1 MRVYSWSLFLSWLLF
16 IAPSALC
23 AQTLEAETEPRLA
36 KLAAGIF
43 VDRSVIVPEKD
54 IGAIGGKLGGK
65 ITRLSNNF
73 LRVHGRAIQVNFITA
88 ADEANA
94 TAIEKSL
101 EKIKRKPFVQR
112 QRQIV
117 VEFVGRDIDE
127 AIALKS
133 SYELG
138 ILPKPTEITYQVK
151 AELALIDKAEY
162 MSCNPLF
169 LAFLQ
174 AERDQASGKKQ
185 VENLSSQFVFGRSLT
200 LRSSNSQPIAKINW
214 KIEPRKQSAKNVST
228 TYEFEAPSTRYGVPF
243 VPVDVTL
250 VVDNDGLMP
259 SDEVPAP
266 QMLRSTPS
274 WPAADPAIVR
284 LAQSITQNA
293 ETNEQKVVAILKWLS
308 PGTNIKYS
316 GQTGSRYGTEQVLKQ
331 KFGHCW
337 DFSDLFVTLARAA
350 GVPSRQVA
358 GWLYGTSGHV
368 WCEYFLEGKG
378 WQQVDPTGGNVLP
391 CGLYH
396 LAYFTS
402 NDGEM
407 PIVYLKVPTITIL
420 ETKP

>member
-1 MRVYSWSLFLSWLLF
+1 MRVYSCSLFLSWLLF
-16 IAPSALC
+16 LTPCALC
-23 AQTLEAETEPRLA
+23 AQALEADTEPRLA
-36 KLAAGIF
+36 KLPAGIF
-43 VDRSVIVPEKD
+43 VDRSIIVPEKD
-54 IGAIGGKLGGK
+54 IGAIGSKLGGK
-65 ITRLSNNF
+65 ITRLSNNY

-88 ADEANA
+88 VDEGNA

-138 ILPKPTEITYQVK
+138 VLPKPREITYQVK
-151 AELALIDKAEY
+151 AELALIDKANY

-174 AERDQASGKKQ
+174 AERDQANGKNL
-185 VENLSSQFVFGRSLT
+185 VENLSSPFVFGRSLA
-200 LRSSNSQPIAKINW
+200 LRCSNSQPISKTEW
-214 KIEPRKQSAKNVST
+214 KREPIQQT
-228 TYEFEAPSTRYGVPF
+228 TQEVTTVYEFEAPSTRYGVPF
-243 VPVDVTL
+243 VPVELTL
-250 VVDNDGLMP
+250 VVDDDGLMP
-259 SDEVPAP
+259 NKEVPSP
-266 QMLRSTPS
+266 HMLEGTPY
-274 WPAADPAIVR
+274 WPATDPAIVR

-293 ETNEQKVVAILKWLS
+293 ETNEQKTEAILKWLS
-308 PGTNIKYS
+308 PGKNIKYS

-337 DFSDLFVTLARAA
+337 DFSDLCVTLARAA

-358 GWLYGTSGHV
+358 GWLYGSSGHV
-368 WCEYFLEGKG
+368 WCECYLEGKG

-407 PIVYLKVPTITIL
+407 PIVYLKAPTITML

>member
-1 MRVYSWSLFLSWLLF
+1 MASYARCFCLAFSLFATSSLVLGQG
-16 IAPSALC
+16 PKV
-23 AQTLEAETEPRLA
+23 EAEPMLA
-36 KLAAGIF
+36 QLPEGIF
-43 VDRSVIVPEKD
+43 VDRSIIVPEKD
-54 IGAIGGKLGGK
+54 IGTIGSKLGGK
-65 ITRLSNNF
+65 ITRLSNNY

-88 ADEANA
+88 ADEGNA

-112 QRQIV
+112 HHQIV

-127 AIALKS
+127 AIAVKS
-133 SYELG
+133 SFELG
-138 ILPKPTEITYQVK
+138 ILPKPTEITYQVN
-151 AELALIDKAEY
+151 AELALIDNANY

-174 AERDQASGKKQ
+174 AERDQAKGKRL
-185 VENLSSQFVFGRSLT
+185 VENLSSQFVFGKSLA
-200 LRSSNSQPIAKINW
+200 LRCSNSQPISKAEW
-214 KIEPRKQSAKNVST
+214 KREPIQQT
-228 TYEFEAPSTRYGVPF
+228 TQEVTTIYEFDAPSTRYGVPF
-243 VPVDVTL
+243 VPVELTL
-250 VVDNDGLMP
+250 VVDDDGLMP
-259 SDEVPAP
+259 SEKIPSP
-266 QMLRSTPS
+266 HMLQGTPY
-274 WPAADPAIVR
+274 WPATDPAIVR

-293 ETNEQKVVAILKWLS
+293 ETNEQKIEAILKWLS
-308 PGTNIKYS
+308 PGKNIKYS

-337 DFSDLFVTLARAA
+337 DFSDLCVTLARAA

-358 GWLYGTSGHV
+358 GWLYGSSGHV
-368 WCEYFLEGKG
+368 WCECYLEGKG

-407 PIVYLKVPTITIL
+407 PIVYLKAPTITML